1 MLGLLGVPIT
11 KHDLGSR
18 DIGLYIPNR
27 TRSINDAASLERHV
41 SLPSH
46 NPRRCFN
53 ISLRGASEVL
63 CCLSEED
70 GNDLD
75 EHDDADDDDE
85 DDCMGWR

>member
-1 MLGLLGVPIT
+1 MMQQALRGM
-11 KHDLGSR
+11 
-18 DIGLYIPNR
+18 
-27 TRSINDAASLERHV
+27 
-41 SLPSH
+41 SH
-46 NPRRCFN
+46 YVPRRCFN

-63 CCLSEED
+63 RCLSEED